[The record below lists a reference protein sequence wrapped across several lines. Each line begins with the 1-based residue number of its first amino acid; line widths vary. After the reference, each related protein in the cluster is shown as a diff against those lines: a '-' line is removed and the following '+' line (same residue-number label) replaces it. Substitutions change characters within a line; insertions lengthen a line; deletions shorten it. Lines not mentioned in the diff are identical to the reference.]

1 MTKYI
6 KLNILYLL
14 LITLVSRA
22 IAFYFFGDIDLV
34 NEWKILVHNLET
46 KGVLGYNV
54 VLNEF
59 TAYPKLANEN
69 EIVLPSVFMPPFYAY
84 YLFVFKFIFSS
95 FTNYVN
101 IIIISQ
107 VILST
112 LTSFIFFKMLKL
124 SETYNFSIFFTLVF
138 SLIPINIYAA
148 VQISSISIQIFLL
161 VYFFYLLRLYSIKK
175 FLTVSKIIVFS
186 ILSGLLILLRGEFIL
201 FYLLSIVY
209 FFLFY
214 KKNLNFFLITLMVT
228 SLIISP
234 YIIRNYYNFNSFV
247 ITKSFGFNL
256 LKGNNPEFKVEG
268 NTKFLETEFDRNNL
282 NIKTDKMYEIRLDN
296 FYKDRAIEYI
306 KSDKT
311 DFFKNY
317 FVKILSFIFLDIN
330 STYEKYYNIFHF
342 IPKLILS
349 AFSLFGAAIVILK
362 NKSFIQYIGIYFLL
376 NIFFFSIFFILPRY
390 SLILLPVQIL
400 LSLETIKFLRRKL
413 FN

>member
-1 MTKYI
+1 
-6 KLNILYLL
+6 
-14 LITLVSRA
+14 
-22 IAFYFFGDIDLV
+22 
-34 NEWKILVHNLET
+34 
-46 KGVLGYNV
+46 
-54 VLNEF
+54 
-59 TAYPKLANEN
+59 
-69 EIVLPSVFMPPFYAY
+69 
-84 YLFVFKFIFSS
+84 
-95 FTNYVN
+95 
-101 IIIISQ
+101 
-107 VILST
+107 
-112 LTSFIFFKMLKL
+112 MLKL

-214 KKNLNFFLITLMVT
+214 KKNLNFFLITLIVT
-228 SLIISP
+228 SLIVSP

-362 NKSFIQYIGIYFLL
+362 KKSFIQYIGIYFLL